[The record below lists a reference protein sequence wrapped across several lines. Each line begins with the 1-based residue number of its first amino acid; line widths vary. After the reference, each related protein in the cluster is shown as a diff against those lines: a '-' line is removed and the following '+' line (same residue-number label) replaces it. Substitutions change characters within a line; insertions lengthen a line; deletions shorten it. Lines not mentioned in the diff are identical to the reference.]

1 MAPRPKPTTTDPLLA
16 ALIAKLPAA
25 DTEWSEE
32 KQIGWLKLMAM
43 AFATVYG
50 GDALAR
56 LGATTA
62 APFQATPAAAPP
74 PPAKP
79 KPPQYPFIIDKDGY
93 ARNGRTNARIS
104 PDQATDMIA
113 DLRGMDGDMKTIV
126 WADDSQGLNGRD
138 LTIVAA

>member
-1 MAPRPKPTTTDPLLA
+1 MARAKFPATDPLLA
-16 ALIAKLPAA
+16 ALIAKLPPA
-25 DTEWSEE
+25 DTDWPEQ

-43 AFATVYG
+43 AFAQIYG
-50 GDALAR
+50 GDALAHF
-56 LGATTA
+56 GI
-62 APFQATPAAAPP
+62 PATPSAPQQAKPAP